1 MVSLDTGWKE
11 KAERG
16 GYKRGTG
23 PMREKKVHGEV
34 ANGDFYP
41 RKVEGLFCLRL
52 MRAAQRLLPW
62 LATHGQQEGKRQ
74 WRGRERI
81 AS

>member
-1 MVSLDTGWKE
+1 MERESRAWRLQTRYGPNE
-11 KAERG
+11 K
-16 GYKRGTG
+16 KK
-23 PMREKKVHGEV
+23 KKVHGEV